1 MIGHVIGDSDMITG
15 FKLVGIKGT
24 EVTTIDE
31 TNQAL
36 RQALSNNTIALIILS
51 ETFAAE
57 PSIRKQVD
65 KIRQEKITPIILELP
80 GSKGPRNNT
89 KLSDTISKFLGIKI

>member
-24 EVTTIDE
+24 EVTTI
-31 TNQAL
+31 NQANHAL
-36 RQALSNNTIALIILS
+36 NQALSNNTIAIIILS

-57 PSIRKQVD
+57 PPIRKQID

-80 GSKGPRNNT
+80 DSKSPKNNT
-89 KLSDTISKFLGIKI
+89 KLSDTISKILGIKI